1 MGGRGGG
8 CLNEFMNNPLKI
20 AVASGKGGT
29 GKTTIAVSLAL
40 TAAAAGRT
48 VQYLDCDVEEPNGH
62 IFFKPQIHSRF
73 PAMVALPEVIKAQCN
88 GCGDCADICAY
99 NAIAV
104 VRGQVLIFP
113 ELCRGCG
120 ACSLLCPKD
129 AIVEISRPVGN
140 VEIGVGAGVAFVRGV
155 LSIGQIMTPA
165 VIAAVK
171 GAAGDQE
178 IILLDCPPGTSCPV
192 IEAVRDA
199 DAVLLVTEPTP
210 FGLHDLT
217 LAVEMTRAL
226 KKPFCVVLNRFDLG
240 DDKTVAYCREENI
253 PIILSIPDDRRIA
266 EAYARGEALTE
277 VLPSYAPVFTDAWER
292 LLAWC
297 ERQIPRKKVPVPL
310 DQGKAATS

>member
-1 MGGRGGG
+1 MTDH
-8 CLNEFMNNPLKI
+8 PLKI

-29 GKTTIAVSLAL
+29 GKTTVAVSLAL
-40 TAAAAGRT
+40 TAAAAGKT

-62 IFFKPQIHSRF
+62 IFLKPQFQSRF
-73 PAMVALPEVIKAQCN
+73 PATVRLPEWIEEKCD
-88 GCGDCADICAY
+88 GCGVCAGVCAY

-104 VRGQVLIFP
+104 VRGKVLIFP

-120 ACSLLCPKD
+120 ACHLFCPLD
-129 AIVEISRPVGN
+129 AFVEISRPVGT
-140 VEIGVGAGVAFVRGV
+140 VEIGAGAGLSFIRG
-155 LSIGQIMTPA
+155 LLDIGQIMSPA

-171 GAAGDQE
+171 EAGGGHE
-178 IILLDCPPGTSCPV
+178 IMLLDCPPGTSCPV

-226 KKPFCVVLNRFDLG
+226 EKPFCVALNRFDLG

-266 EAYARGEALTE
+266 EAYARGEILIEA
-277 VLPSYAPVFTDAWER
+277 LPSYAPVFIEAWER
-292 LLAWC
+292 LWAWC
-297 ERQIPRKKVPVPL
+297 IDPIRKKEATVMERN
-310 DQGKAATS
+310 AAS

>member
-1 MGGRGGG
+1 MT
-8 CLNEFMNNPLKI
+8 NPLKI

-29 GKTTIAVSLAL
+29 GKTTIAVSLAM
-40 TAAAAGRT
+40 AAASFGTT
-48 VQYLDCDVEEPNGH
+48 VQYLDCDVEEPNGY
-62 IFFKPQIHSRF
+62 IFLKPQIHSRF
-73 PAMVALPEVIKAQCN
+73 PAIVLLPKVIEDKCN

-104 VRGQVLIFP
+104 VKENVLIFP
-113 ELCRGCG
+113 ELCHACG
-120 ACSLLCPKD
+120 ACSLFCPRD
-129 AIVEISRPVGN
+129 AIVEISRPVGTI
-140 VEIGVGAGVAFVRGV
+140 EIGEGGGIAFVQGL

-178 IILLDCPPGTSCPV
+178 ITLLDCPPGTSCPV

-199 DAVLLVTEPTP
+199 DSVLLVTEPTP
-210 FGLHDLT
+210 FGLHDLR

-226 KKPFCVVLNRFDLG
+226 EKPFCVVLNRYDLG

-253 PIILSIPDDRRIA
+253 PIVLSIPDDRRIA

-277 VLPSYAPVFTDAWER
+277 ALPSYAPVFIDAWEG

-297 ERQIPRKKVPVPL
+297 GTHIPKKQVPPPRNH
-310 DQGKAATS
+310 GRTATS

>member
-1 MGGRGGG
+1 MT
-8 CLNEFMNNPLKI
+8 NPLKI
-20 AVASGKGGT
+20 AIASGKGGT
-29 GKTTIAVSLAL
+29 GKTTIAVSMAM
-40 TAAAAGRT
+40 AAASSGKT

-62 IFFKPQIHSRF
+62 IFLKPQIHSRF
-73 PAMVALPEVIKAQCN
+73 PATALLPKVIEDKCN
-88 GCGDCADICAY
+88 GCGVCADICAY

-104 VRGQVLIFP
+104 VREQVLVFP

-120 ACSLLCPKD
+120 ACSLFCSRK
-129 AIVEISRPVGN
+129 AIVEISQPVGT
-140 VEIGVGAGVAFVRGV
+140 VEIGAAAGVAFVQGI

-178 IILLDCPPGTSCPV
+178 IILLDCPPGTSCPA
-192 IEAVRDA
+192 IEAVRDVE
-199 DAVLLVTEPTP
+199 AVLLVTEPTP

-240 DDKTVAYCREENI
+240 DDKTVAYCRKENI

-266 EAYARGEALTE
+266 VAYASGEALTE
-277 VLPSYAPVFTDAWER
+277 ALPSYAPVFTDAWER
-292 LLAWC
+292 LLSWC
-297 ERQIPRKKVPVPL
+297 ERLIPKKQTPAPL
-310 DQGKAATS
+310 DRGKATTS

>member
-1 MGGRGGG
+1 MNLSLEGLPCSMGGRG
-8 CLNEFMNNPLKI
+8 
-20 AVASGKGGT
+20 
-29 GKTTIAVSLAL
+29 
-40 TAAAAGRT
+40 
-48 VQYLDCDVEEPNGH
+48 DVEEPNGH
-62 IFFKPQIHSRF
+62 IFLKPQIDSSF
-73 PAMVALPEVIKAQCN
+73 PATVLLPKVMEGQCD
-88 GCGDCADICAY
+88 GCGVCADICAY

-104 VRGQVLIFP
+104 VRKQVLIFP

-120 ACSLLCPKD
+120 ACSLFCPRK
-129 AIVEISRPVGN
+129 AIVEISQPVGT
-140 VEIGVGAGVAFVRGV
+140 VEIGAAVGVAFVQGI

-192 IEAVRDA
+192 IEAVRDVE
-199 DAVLLVTEPTP
+199 AVLLVTEPTP

-240 DDKTVAYCREENI
+240 DDKTIAYCREENI
-253 PIILSIPDDRRIA
+253 PIVLSIPDDRRIA
-266 EAYARGEALTE
+266 EAYARGEALIKA
-277 VLPSYAPVFTDAWER
+277 LPSYAPVFIDALER

-297 ERQIPRKKVPVPL
+297 ETHVPKKQIPVPRNH
-310 DQGKAATS
+310 GRTAKS